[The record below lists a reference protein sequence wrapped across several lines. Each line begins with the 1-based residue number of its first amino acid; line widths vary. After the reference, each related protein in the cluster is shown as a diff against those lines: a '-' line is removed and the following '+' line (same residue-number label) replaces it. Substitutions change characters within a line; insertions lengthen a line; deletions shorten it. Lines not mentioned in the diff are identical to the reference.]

1 MKTKFSQRKTNKFD
15 EAQILPLITHELYN
29 YQFYGRQGSDK
40 QQWVMHSGPPFAN
53 GSAHLG
59 HFMNMVSK
67 DAINR
72 YKLMQGYRVHML
84 PGFDCY
90 GIGIEDM
97 ALVHNKHSDLPK
109 TLKSN

>member
-1 MKTKFSQRKTNKFD
+1 MKTKFSQRKTNPVD
-15 EAQILPLITHELYN
+15 EAAILPLITHELYN
-29 YQFYGRQGSDK
+29 YQYYGRQGNDK
-40 QQWVMHSGPPFAN
+40 TWVMHSGPPFAN

-59 HFMNMVSK
+59 HFMNMVTK

-90 GIGIEDM
+90 GLAIEDQ
-97 ALVHNKHSDLPK
+97 ALMHNFQ
-109 TLKSN
+109 